1 MKESYLDYLWNLLMR
16 PMGDV
21 DRIDTLGVISLYYIM
36 CDAPITDKVGVINQL
51 TNGCF
56 NPIRVR
62 SVKRGLRIV

>member
-62 SVKRGLRIV
+62 AVKRGLQLV